1 VDPVKV
7 KCQRTGEVLE
17 LFGHRNKDL
26 RARFDAAMDRARNN
40 LDADR
45 SALKAAERAFDRV
58 LAGTP
63 YLS

>member
-1 VDPVKV
+1 V

-26 RARFDAAMDRARNN
+26 RARFDAAIERARNN

-45 SALKAAERAFDRV
+45 SRLKSAERAFDRV

-63 YLS
+63 YLT

>member
-1 VDPVKV
+1 
-7 KCQRTGEVLE
+7 VLE